1 MEFDHHDFIADV
13 KYIYII
19 YRVTTYLKS
28 WVIESGQG
36 SVGNWG
42 SWRISVEGS
51 AFSLLDEVVL
61 VGQLVL
67 AVFKQFCF
75 VSA

>member
-1 MEFDHHDFIADV
+1 M
-13 KYIYII
+13 
-19 YRVTTYLKS
+19 
-28 WVIESGQG
+28 
-36 SVGNWG
+36 
-42 SWRISVEGS
+42 EGS